1 MYHSFIDDEGNEYG
15 SFEVFK
21 NYRQRWNNNGWF
33 WWSCFPGCLPD
44 SGAIGPFNTASEAI
58 ANAQGET

>member
-1 MYHSFIDDEGNEYG
+1 MYHSFIDDDGNEYG

-44 SGAIGPFNTASEAI
+44 SGAIGPFSTASEAI